1 MGILT
6 SQKISAYY
14 ELFKSIDVI
23 YSKEI
28 LQVTGL
34 LTKQVSLK
42 CASDSWP
49 CIISSSSF
57 QGAKVLVSIKSGI
70 LQKLERANNMVSLKF
85 SFRVAD
91 KGDPL
96 SFFVTTKSSG
106 YTPYQG
112 SDDMALFTLQ
122 FTQRPPDDLIEIM
135 GRILDAGV
143 NCKKRKDE
151 RILITPDS
159 SRKLNISKESAIL
172 IDNLPRHCILRDIS
186 FSGARLIMMGVAK
199 FLVNKEAFLK
209 MDFDEPRESFL
220 LKGNLIGAEQVEGRK
235 ELISLDL
242 QYDENNVPM
251 GYKIR
256 INDYLSQIRPDGRGS
271 ENVIEKKPAAPPPK
285 PAPPAKPAA
294 PPAAAPATANPAAPA
309 KPPATPAAAKPP
321 ATEWPSPDD
330 IFNNAAPP
338 VNKVVDS
345 KPPS

>member
-14 ELFKSIDVI
+14 DLFKTIDVI

-34 LTKQVSLK
+34 MTKQVFLK
-42 CASDSWP
+42 CASDFWP
-49 CIISSSSF
+49 CVISSSSF
-57 QGAKVLVSIKSGI
+57 QGAKVLVSTKTGI

-85 SFRVAD
+85 SFKVAD

-96 SFFVTTKSSG
+96 TFFVTTKSTG
-106 YTPYQG
+106 YVPYQG
-112 SDDMALFTLQ
+112 SEDMALFSLS

-143 NCKKRKDE
+143 NSKKRKDE

-220 LKGNLIGAEQVEGRK
+220 LKGNLVGAEQVEGRK

-242 QYDENNVPM
+242 QYDENNVQM

-256 INDYLSQIRPDGRGS
+256 VNDYLSQIRPDGRGS
-271 ENVIEKKPAAPPPK
+271 ENIVEKKPVQP
-285 PAPPAKPAA
+285 PPAKPAA
-294 PPAAAPATANPAAPA
+294 AKPAKPAAPA
-309 KPPATPAAAKPP
+309 AKP
-321 ATEWPSPDD
+321 ATEWPSPDE
-330 IFNNAAPP
+330 IASGAPP
-338 VNKVVDS
+338 VNKVVD